1 MEGYESFWAC
11 NDGAGNQRQG
21 LNGVCTFVRKDL
33 MVERACN
40 TPLEC
45 EELDAEGLG
54 LRFFFC
60 MFFLLKFWC
69 LGVE

>member
-1 MEGYESFWAC
+1 MEGYESYWAC

-45 EELDAEGLG
+45 EELDAEGPVSE
-54 LRFFFC
+54 FFC
-60 MFFLLKFWC
+60 
-69 LGVE
+69 

>member
-40 TPLEC
+40 TPLDS
-45 EELDAEGLG
+45 EELDAEGLRKS
-54 LRFFFC
+54 LLAKFC
-60 MFFLLKFWC
+60 WLNFRGW
-69 LGVE
+69 E

>member
-45 EELDAEGLG
+45 EELDAEGLD
-54 LRFFFC
+54 LSFFSVC
-60 MFFLLKFWC
+60 FLLKFWC